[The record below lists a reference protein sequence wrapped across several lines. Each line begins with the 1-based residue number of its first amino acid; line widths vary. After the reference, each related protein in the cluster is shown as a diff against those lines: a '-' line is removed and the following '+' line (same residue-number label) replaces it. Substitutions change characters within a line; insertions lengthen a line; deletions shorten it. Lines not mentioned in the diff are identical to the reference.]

1 MAENV
6 SGQGTL
12 WNLPNYAGDLFTA
25 DLVNTPFLT
34 AIGGLTGGMQTDN
47 FEFPTDSQYSLPA
60 AKQPAITETASL
72 TAPAATGITRSQNTN
87 VTQIF
92 QEKISI
98 SYVKMS
104 NSKRMSGLNTAGQ
117 QNNVPDEKSWQIA
130 KALEKIARDVEYTF
144 LNGVYAKAT
153 SADVA
158 NKTRGMIALCSDGNT
173 IAAGSKALTKAN
185 LQALFKKMYDAGAIF
200 KNMVLW
206 VGSTQKQI
214 ITDLYSYAPT
224 DRNLGGTNIKQ
235 LETDFGN
242 IGIALNRFMP
252 QDTVLAAEM
261 SVIAPVFQPVPEKG
275 NFFYEALSKTG
286 ASEDGQIF
294 GQIGLDHGPKFMHGT
309 ITGLTTGA

>member
-1 MAENV
+1 MAQNV
-6 SGQGTL
+6 SGQGTT

-25 DLVNTPFLT
+25 DPINTPFLT

-47 FEFPTDSQYSLPA
+47 FEFPTDSQYSLPE
-60 AKQPAITETASL
+60 AKQPGITETASL
-72 TAPAATGITRSQNTN
+72 KAPTATNIVRDQKTN

-92 QEKISI
+92 QETVSI
-98 SYVKMS
+98 SYVKLS
-104 NSKRMSGLNTAGQ
+104 NAGRMSGLNTAGQ

-130 KALEKIARDVEYTF
+130 RTLEKIARDVEYTF
-144 LNGVYAKAT
+144 LNGTYAKST

-158 NKTRGMIALCSDGNT
+158 NKTRGMLELCSGGTT
-173 IAAGSKALTKAN
+173 IAAGSKKLTKAN
-185 LQALFKKMYDAGAIF
+185 LQSLFKKMYDAGAIF
-200 KNMVLW
+200 KNLVLW
-206 VGSTQKQI
+206 VNSTQKQI

-252 QDTVLAAEM
+252 QTTVLAAEM

-275 NFFYEALSKTG
+275 NFFYETLAKTG

-294 GQIGLDHGPKFMHGT
+294 GQIGLDHGPAFMHGS
-309 ITGLTTGA
+309 ITGLTES